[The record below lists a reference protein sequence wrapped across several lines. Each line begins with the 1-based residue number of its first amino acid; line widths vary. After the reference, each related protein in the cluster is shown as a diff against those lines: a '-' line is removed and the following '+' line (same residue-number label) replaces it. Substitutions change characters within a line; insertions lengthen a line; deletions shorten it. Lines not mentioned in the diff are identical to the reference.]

1 MSITVAIPEHA
12 NSSEMLWIET
22 KKWITQNVS
31 LTFNIANLQSG
42 MQPLTKILSF
52 VCWFGLGGGTVFLLL
67 LLFWLGGLV
76 FVWDGVSGPPPDCP
90 GTHYRQVG
98 FELPTLRSSAEVTG
112 TAHRVQLWRP
122 PLTNTLASTAQ
133 EWREF
138 AVGSLEDNSQHWQAD
153 RRHLTI
159 HCAVSRDFLM
169 YVSSVL
175 SWREE
180 GNGFSLW
187 ILYLSWLSFTVSSAE
202 PRVTREWALHRRL
215 ASVRL
220 WETV

>member
-138 AVGSLEDNSQHWQAD
+138 AVGSREDRLNRALTGRQTAPHHPLCRLKRLSDVCQFCSQLAG
-153 RRHLTI
+153 RRK
-159 HCAVSRDFLM
+159 CFFFVDS
-169 YVSSVL
+169 L
-175 SWREE
+175 SIYP
-180 GNGFSLW
+180 G
-187 ILYLSWLSFTVSSAE
+187 
-202 PRVTREWALHRRL
+202 
-215 ASVRL
+215 
-220 WETV
+220 